1 MAARALPI
9 KTCSFPPLHP
19 LTPLATLR
27 PTPGTN
33 SKHVWGFHL
42 HQPRVRRPLLG
53 MEDDVRRKDGD
64 EDKTEDGEEDKAMAE
79 SIVVPSRG
87 EKE

>member
-1 MAARALPI
+1 
-9 KTCSFPPLHP
+9 
-19 LTPLATLR
+19 
-27 PTPGTN
+27 
-33 SKHVWGFHL
+33 
-42 HQPRVRRPLLG
+42 
-53 MEDDVRRKDGD
+53 MEDDVKRKDGD

>member
-1 MAARALPI
+1 
-9 KTCSFPPLHP
+9 
-19 LTPLATLR
+19 
-27 PTPGTN
+27 
-33 SKHVWGFHL
+33 
-42 HQPRVRRPLLG
+42 

-79 SIVVPSRG
+79 SIVVPSRV